1 MKYNTISYNIIH
13 IIVIV
18 SSKMFLNLDSAF
30 PGLSLKDSGGVR
42 TDNPYKSYLGRSQS
56 QHSSCFEEISYQEVR
71 EEIIERKQPGRKLDI
86 PIRIRDTAGGGGNK
100 TNSESL
106 HLNKHSPSPVKTA
119 KVGGE
124 NEISKPFTRKLT
136 YTVPIEGAQAQSPQK
151 VFPPKSTKKIQFG
164 EDEKRSKYKFSSHQ
178 IIKDQ
183 SKPTPPDVDD
193 DDDDEQ
199 SRQRGKKSYQEP
211 RWKYSTGLR
220 LPLNVAEETDRSIK
234 ISSELT
240 KVGDNQSGGVSKL
253 FPSFS

>member
-1 MKYNTISYNIIH
+1 
-13 IIVIV
+13 
-18 SSKMFLNLDSAF
+18 MFLNLDSAF
-30 PGLSLKDSGGVR
+30 PGLSLKDTGGVR
-42 TDNPYKSYLGRSQS
+42 TDNPYKSYLGTSQS

-71 EEIIERKQPGRKLDI
+71 EEIIERKQSGRKLDI
-86 PIRIRDTAGGGGNK
+86 PIIIRDTAGGGGNK

-193 DDDDEQ
+193 DDDDDEQ
-199 SRQRGKKSYQEP
+199 SRQRRKKSYQEP

-240 KVGDNQSGGVSKL
+240 KVGETISQEESANFSLLSLKL
-253 FPSFS
+253 